1 MEIMG
6 LKLSPWDFFQ
16 SNHGVGLERWTSG
29 MIAVRSTFPSVGEE
43 DRGVWCDENQER
55 SLMLMEDCSDA

>member
-1 MEIMG
+1 
-6 LKLSPWDFFQ
+6 
-16 SNHGVGLERWTSG
+16 

-55 SLMLMEDCSDA
+55 SLMVVEDCFDALMLEPLAVDFLMAE